1 MGKPV
6 QFRRGIA
13 TVNPDKA
20 QAEDGKPERQ
30 PGELIQSF
38 AIYKPEYPT
47 MYPVYH
53 GLVGISAKAANFKTP
68 GLRSVI

>member
-1 MGKPV
+1 V

-30 PGELIQSF
+30 PGELIQPF

-47 MYPVYH
+47 MHPVCH
-53 GLVGISAKAANFKTP
+53 GLGGISAKEVNFKHSGSGT
-68 GLRSVI
+68 SAN